1 MGEHFITDSLLVLK
15 NGGRRQLYPLPFR
28 FRAYETSVIN
38 RADKEAQ
45 NTDSV
50 DGLAIRAQQWQ

>member
-1 MGEHFITDSLLVLK
+1 MA
-15 NGGRRQLYPLPFR
+15 GGGNCTPCLSVSA
-28 FRAYETSVIN
+28 AYETSAIN